1 VDDQPRLE
9 HQRVRDHGVVLGV
22 GVLLNVEVLLDG
34 AAWVGQEGPLSAD
47 GGAEFLQGVVVVG
60 GDGGDLGVAHRDL

>member
-1 VDDQPRLE
+1 
-9 HQRVRDHGVVLGV
+9 VLGV

-60 GDGGDLGVAHRDL
+60 GDGGDLGVGHRDL